1 MQTHKTSIEFV
12 QGSVLDQDVE
22 AIVNAANTAMRGG
35 GGVDG
40 AIHKAAGKQLMNE
53 LIRVAPNGA
62 KTGTAVI
69 TKGHLLKQP
78 YVIHTPGPVWKGGH
92 ANEAEKLASS
102 YRSCL
107 EKAEEKGLKSIA
119 FCSVSTGIYGYP
131 LPLAAPLA
139 VRTVMEYLKDHP
151 ETTLERVVFAMYQK
165 HEYAAFTQAFA
176 DICNA
181 PAQIEGP
188 TEAGEE
194 GQE

>member
-12 QGSVLDQDVE
+12 QGSVLDQDVD

-40 AIHKAAGKQLMNE
+40 AIHKAAGRKLMNE

-69 TKGHLLKQP
+69 TKGHMLKQP
-78 YVIHTPGPVWKGGH
+78 YVIHTPGPVWKGGK
-92 ANEAEKLASS
+92 NDEAERLASS

-107 EKAEEKGLKSIA
+107 EKAEEKGLKSLA
-119 FCSVSTGIYGYP
+119 FCSISTGIYGYP
-131 LPLAAPLA
+131 LDQAATLA

-151 ETTLERVVFAMYQK
+151 DTSLERVVFAMYQA
-165 HEYAAFTQAFA
+165 HEHAAFTQAFT
-176 DICNA
+176 DICNE
-181 PAQIEGP
+181 PPQLEGP
-188 TEAGEE
+188 KEAEEE
-194 GQE
+194 GQ